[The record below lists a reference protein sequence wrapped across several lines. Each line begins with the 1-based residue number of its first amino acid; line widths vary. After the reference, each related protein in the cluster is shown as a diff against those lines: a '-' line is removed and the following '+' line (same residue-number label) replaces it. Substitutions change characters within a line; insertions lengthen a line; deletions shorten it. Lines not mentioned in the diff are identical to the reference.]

1 MQRPFFAFLQ
11 DIKQRT
17 SFTKPEYHEPCDWS
31 LSMKYQSADIQM
43 TSRGKCFSLFCPTS
57 CSVLKV
63 VARLFRIEQVS
74 PRKQFITSCLQEK
87 GKTRDE
93 EYSWRL
99 EMASTERNRLGR
111 MLPCV
116 CSVIAHRVTR
126 YHKAATF
133 TLS

>member
-17 SFTKPEYHEPCDWS
+17 SFTKAEYHEPCDWS

-57 CSVLKV
+57 CSVLKG
-63 VARLFRIEQVS
+63 VARLFRIKQVKS
-74 PRKQFITSCLQEK
+74 SKKVDHELFTRKR
-87 GKTRDE
+87 KTRDE
-93 EYSWRL
+93 KYSWRL
-99 EMASTERNRLGR
+99 EMASTGGNILGCI
-111 MLPCV
+111 LPCV
-116 CSVIAHRVTR
+116 CSLIAHRVTR